1 VIGNSLRQDRS
12 RTVLSASSTGAP
24 LLLFIDDDLLSYLEL
39 APTEEDG
46 SFDEF
51 RAAELIEF

>member
-1 VIGNSLRQDRS
+1 M
-12 RTVLSASSTGAP
+12 LSASSAGAP

-51 RAAELIEF
+51 PAAELIEF